1 MHTMNVRG
9 VRTLLDRYA
18 ARCVNSILVATRIA
32 VRVARSALGGTA
44 HEPRALPAYLA
55 RSPWLVAVCLA
66 GLAGTGGT
74 VSTAQQGSSVRG
86 RVEIG
91 VPVTSRRPSAAYA
104 TRAVTQSVLAP
115 VSELRHV
122 VVFLKNAPAVNTQPT
137 VVEIRQRD
145 ENFIPRVV
153 AVPVGSEV
161 QFPNDDPIYH
171 NVFSLS
177 RVKTF
182 NLGRFPRGESKSVR
196 ITKPGVVKVFCE
208 IHSHMTA
215 TIMAFNHPWFAMV
228 DEDGRFELTNVP
240 PGQREITAWHER
252 LGDTTVPLRVESGRA
267 TEADFVLP
275 VPAQ

>member
-1 MHTMNVRG
+1 MHTMHVRG
-9 VRTLLDRYA
+9 VRTLL
-18 ARCVNSILVATRIA
+18 
-32 VRVARSALGGTA
+32 
-44 HEPRALPAYLA
+44 
-55 RSPWLVAVCLA
+55 VAVCLT
-66 GLAGTGGT
+66 GLLGVTGTG
-74 VSTAQQGSSVRG
+74 STAQQGASVRG

-91 VPVTSRRPSAAYA
+91 IPVTARRPSAAYA
-104 TRAVTQSVLAP
+104 TRAVQQPVLAP

-122 VVFLKNAPAVNTQPT
+122 VVFLKNAPALSTAPT
-137 VVEIRQRD
+137 VVEIRQKD
-145 ENFIPRVV
+145 ENFVPRVV

-177 RVKTF
+177 RAKTF
-182 NLGRFPRGESKSVR
+182 NLGRFPRGESKAVR
-196 ITKPGVVKVFCE
+196 VTKPGVVKVFCE

-215 TIMAFNHPWFAMV
+215 TIMVFNHPWFTMV
-228 DEDGRFELTNVP
+228 GEDGRFELANVP

-252 LGDTTVPLRVESGRA
+252 LGDRTVPVRVESGRA

>member
-1 MHTMNVRG
+1 
-9 VRTLLDRYA
+9 
-18 ARCVNSILVATRIA
+18 
-32 VRVARSALGGTA
+32 
-44 HEPRALPAYLA
+44 
-55 RSPWLVAVCLA
+55 
-66 GLAGTGGT
+66 
-74 VSTAQQGSSVRG
+74 
-86 RVEIG
+86 VEIG
-91 VPVTSRRPSAAYA
+91 IPVTARRPAAAYA
-104 TRAVTQSVLAP
+104 TRAVGQPVLAP

-122 VVFLKNAPAVNTQPT
+122 VVFLKNAPALTTEPM

-196 ITKPGVVKVFCE
+196 VTKPGVVKVFCE

-215 TIMAFNHPWFAMV
+215 TSWCSTIHGSRWSAKTAASSCRTSRRDN
-228 DEDGRFELTNVP
+228 EK
-240 PGQREITAWHER
+240 ITAWHER
-252 LGDTTVPLRVESGRA
+252 LGDTTVPLRVDSGRT

>member
-1 MHTMNVRG
+1 MHSMDVRG
-9 VRTLLDRYA
+9 VRTLL
-18 ARCVNSILVATRIA
+18 
-32 VRVARSALGGTA
+32 
-44 HEPRALPAYLA
+44 
-55 RSPWLVAVCLA
+55 VAVCLV

-74 VSTAQQGSSVRG
+74 GSTAQQGASVRG

-91 VPVTSRRPSAAYA
+91 IPVSARRPASAYA
-104 TRAVTQSVLAP
+104 TRAVSQPVLAP

-122 VVFLKNAPAVNTQPT
+122 VVFLKNAPTLTLEPK

-153 AVPVGSEV
+153 AVPIGSEV
-161 QFPNDDPIYH
+161 RFPNDDPIYH

-177 RVKTF
+177 RAQTF
-182 NLGRFPRGESKSVR
+182 NLGRFPRGQSKAVR
-196 ITKPGVVKVFCE
+196 LTKPGVVKVFCE

-215 TIMAFNHPWFAMV
+215 TIMVFNHPWFTMV
-228 DEDGRFELTNVP
+228 DEDGRFELANVP

-252 LGDTTVPLRVESGRA
+252 LGDTTVRLRVESGRA

>member
-9 VRTLLDRYA
+9 VRTLL
-18 ARCVNSILVATRIA
+18 
-32 VRVARSALGGTA
+32 
-44 HEPRALPAYLA
+44 
-55 RSPWLVAVCLA
+55 VAVCLA
-66 GLAGTGGT
+66 GFVGTGGT
-74 VSTAQQGSSVRG
+74 NAQQGSSVRG

-91 VPVTSRRPSAAYA
+91 VPVTARRPTAAYA
-104 TRAVTQSVLAP
+104 TRPVPQAVLAP
-115 VSELRHV
+115 VSELRPV
-122 VVFLKNAPAVNTQPT
+122 VVFWKDAPAVTTEPT
-137 VVEIRQRD
+137 VVEIRQKD
-145 ENFIPRVV
+145 ENFVPRVV

-177 RVKTF
+177 RAKTF

-196 ITKPGVVKVFCE
+196 VTKPGVVKVFCE

-215 TIMAFNHPWFAMV
+215 TIMVFNHPWFAV
-228 DEDGRFELTNVP
+228 VGEDGRFELSNVP

-252 LGDTTVPLRVESGRA
+252 LGDRTVPVRVESGRA